1 MGVAK
6 AKGQPTPGSAA
17 TGASITDPEA
27 ITGDEA
33 HTMASAI
40 GSILYLALDR
50 PELQYAAKC
59 VASDISKP
67 TELTRHRVKRIA
79 RFLLGHPRVEWE
91 FKMQDEDMLGK
102 LVGHSDSDWAADKES
117 RRSTTGFVIQHGH
130 HVIETG
136 SASQQTIAL
145 SSAEAEFYAS
155 GRASATLLMMTSVLS
170 EMNLKRSVPINLMDS
185 DAGRALANR
194 LGVGK
199 MRHIQ
204 IRWL

>member
-1 MGVAK
+1 
-6 AKGQPTPGSAA
+6 
-17 TGASITDPEA
+17 
-27 ITGDEA
+27 
-33 HTMASAI
+33 
-40 GSILYLALDR
+40 
-50 PELQYAAKC
+50 
-59 VASDISKP
+59 
-67 TELTRHRVKRIA
+67 
-79 RFLLGHPRVEWE
+79 
-91 FKMQDEDMLGK
+91 MLGK

-117 RRSTTGFVIQHGH
+117 RRSTTGFVIQHGY

-136 SASQQTIAL
+136 SASQQTSAL

-155 GRASATLLMMTSVLS
+155 GRASATLLMMASVLS

-204 IRWL
+204 IRWLWLQERIREGD